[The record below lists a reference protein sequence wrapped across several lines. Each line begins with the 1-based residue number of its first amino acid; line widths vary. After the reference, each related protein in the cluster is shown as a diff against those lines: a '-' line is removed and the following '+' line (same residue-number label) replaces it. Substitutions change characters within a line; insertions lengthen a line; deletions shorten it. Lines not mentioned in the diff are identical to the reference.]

1 MGMSVGESGGTNSEI
16 NVVPMIDILL
26 VLLIIFM
33 IVNALSRTVIEVNI
47 PPEQTASTASSAS
60 IQIVLELKE
69 DGSYAINGQTPFP
82 LQRLDTEIHT
92 LYDNR
97 PAKVIFVKPAGKRTY
112 GEVMEAIDIVK
123 GAGVEVIGFTPIEA
137 N

>member
-1 MGMSVGESGGTNSEI
+1 MGMSTGNSGGVNNEI

-47 PPEQTASTASSAS
+47 PPEQTASTATSAS
-60 IQIVLELKE
+60 IQLVLELKE
-69 DGSYAINGQTPFP
+69 DGSYAINGQTPFV
-82 LQRLDTEIHT
+82 LEDLDAQIHT

-97 PAKVIFVKPAGKRTY
+97 PAKVMFVKPAGKRTY